1 MNDVDKRILSLLQEN
16 ADMPIAEISK
26 KVNLSPTPCW
36 ARINKLQKQ
45 GYIKGK
51 VAVVDRNKL
60 NLAVVAWV
68 QVKTNQHNADWLK
81 KFDKAVQEMSEVT
94 EFYRLSGN
102 YDYLLKVL
110 VPSIDKY
117 DEFYKKLT
125 SKIDITNYITSFSLE
140 EIKNT
145 NVLPLEYV

>member
-1 MNDVDKRILSLLQEN
+1 MNDVDKRILALLQEN

-45 GYIKGK
+45 GYITGK
-51 VAVVDRNKL
+51 VAVVDRKKI
-60 NLAVVAWV
+60 NLGVVAWV
-68 QVKTNQHNADWLK
+68 QVKTDQHNDEWLR
-81 KFDKAVQEMSEVT
+81 KFDKVVKGMPEVT
-94 EFYRLSGN
+94 EFYRLSGS
-102 YDYLLKVL
+102 YDYLMKVL

-117 DEFYKKLT
+117 DDFYKRLT
-125 SKIDITNYITSFSLE
+125 SQITITNYITSFSLE

-145 NVLPLEYV
+145 SVLPLEYV

>member
-1 MNDVDKRILSLLQEN
+1 MNDVDKRILALLQEN

-45 GYIKGK
+45 GYITGK
-51 VAVVDRNKL
+51 VAVVDRKKI
-60 NLAVVAWV
+60 NLGVVAWV
-68 QVKTNQHNADWLK
+68 QVKTDQHNDEWLR
-81 KFDKAVQEMSEVT
+81 KFDKVVKGMPEVT
-94 EFYRLSGN
+94 EFYRLSGS
-102 YDYLLKVL
+102 YDYLMKVL

-117 DEFYKKLT
+117 DDFYKRLT
-125 SKIDITNYITSFSLE
+125 SQITITNYITSFSLE

>member
-1 MNDVDKRILSLLQEN
+1 MNDVDKRILSLLKEN

-81 KFDKAVQEMSEVT
+81 KFDKAVKEMSEVT

-110 VPSIDKY
+110 VPSIDK
-117 DEFYKKLT
+117 
-125 SKIDITNYITSFSLE
+125 
-140 EIKNT
+140 
-145 NVLPLEYV
+145 

>member
-81 KFDKAVQEMSEVT
+81 KFDKAVKEMSEVT

>member
-1 MNDVDKRILSLLQEN
+1 MNDVDKRILALLQEN
-16 ADMPIAEISK
+16 ADMPITEISK

-45 GYIKGK
+45 GFITGK
-51 VAVVDRNKL
+51 VAVLDRRKI
-60 NLAVVAWV
+60 NLGVVAWV
-68 QVKTNQHNADWLK
+68 QVKTDQHNDEWLR
-81 KFDKAVQEMSEVT
+81 KFDKVVKEMPEVT
-94 EFYRLSGN
+94 EFYRLSGS
-102 YDYLLKVL
+102 YDYLMKVL

-125 SKIDITNYITSFSLE
+125 SKIKITNYITSFSLE

>member
-81 KFDKAVQEMSEVT
+81 KFDKAVKEMSEVT

-145 NVLPLEYV
+145 SVLPLEYV